1 MKQLKLTLC
10 ILIVLGGLAA
20 TVAMANWIRPRQG
33 DRVVNTHTG
42 LTIDQVR
49 ELTELVTAKLA
60 IADVQETVVRGR
72 WGGRKI
78 ILVVKGDLLVSV
90 DLSLAKFEKMD
101 QQAHSAVLVLPPP
114 RVISVRLDHD
124 KTHIAVDK
132 SLGWWCVVPGDA
144 WRSEAVNVAYAEA
157 QENLSATAAN
167 EGLIDKSRRHAEA
180 VITAF
185 FRDIGW
191 RVTVRWQ

>member
-1 MKQLKLTLC
+1 MKLKLTLC
-10 ILIVLGGLAA
+10 ILIVLGCLAG
-20 TVAMANWIRPRQG
+20 TVAMANWIKPQANNRA
-33 DRVVNTHTG
+33 VSTHTG

-60 IADVQETVVRGR
+60 IADVQETILRGR

-78 ILVVKGDLLVSV
+78 VLVVKGDLLVSV
-90 DLSLAKFEKMD
+90 DLSLARFEKMD
-101 QQAHSAVLVLPPP
+101 QQARTAVLVLPPP
-114 RVISVRLDHD
+114 RVMSVRLDHD
-124 KTHIAVDK
+124 KTHIALDK
-132 SLGWWCVVPGDA
+132 SLGWWCIVPGDA

-157 QENLSATAAN
+157 QQNLSATAAN

-180 VITAF
+180 VITVF

-191 RVTVRWQ
+191 RVTVRWS